1 MIKPTLQLRTE
12 YENAKI
18 EDFRDP
24 QNPNNSIVITCEHAS
39 NALPDEYSWTEN
51 DRTYFANDHWGYD
64 PGSLDVALYLAK
76 ELKCVLVRSL
86 YSRLL
91 CDVNRSLAADTLFR
105 TEGDAQVVDLNR
117 DLTYDEEQKRILK
130 YHHSYYNALREV
142 SVKIDPLF
150 IFSVHS
156 FTGLYEGQPR
166 SLEVGLLVSY
176 SDELGNKVN
185 EGYKKRNHNVA
196 VNEPYDGKQGLNA
209 LDTLLFAKYPVRR
222 QAVQFEFRNDLL
234 LDPKKAEQ
242 LKADTVE
249 AVKEACGF
257 NE

>member
-1 MIKPTLQLRTE
+1 MMNPTLQFRTE

-18 EDFRDP
+18 ADFRDP
-24 QNPNNSIVITCEHAS
+24 QNPNNTIVITAEHAS

-64 PGSLDVALYLAK
+64 PGSLDVALHLAK
-76 ELKCVLVRSL
+76 ELKCVLVYSL

-91 CDVNRSLAADTLFR
+91 IDVNRSLAADTLFR

-117 DLTYDEEQKRILK
+117 DLTYEEEQKRIMK

-142 SVKIDPLF
+142 SIKIDPLY

-176 SDELGNKVN
+176 SDELGNKVC
-185 EGYKKRNHNVA
+185 EGFQKRNHNVA

-234 LDPKKAEQ
+234 LDPKKAAKI
-242 LKADTVE
+242 KADTLE
-249 AVKEACGF
+249 AVKEACDF
-257 NE
+257 N